1 MENACS
7 TESDNMA
14 LAELLLLQLSDSGFP
29 TGSFSHSVGYE
40 AAVKLHI
47 VDNSDEDF
55 KMFAVSCL
63 ENAGSLSVPFLQDAY
78 KNASS
83 EDRLV
88 ELDALYQASVTNHV
102 ANRASVRQGR
112 ALVNTS
118 REIFCLSFID
128 DLQELIDD
136 NKMFGHYPV
145 VLGYI
150 CAHLKLELPRVLN
163 MFMFGVLRT
172 ISSGAVRLGHIGC
185 FQAQRLLFNL
195 QQLIPSI
202 ITRNAELSVENAH
215 ISCPI
220 VDIVQNMHDTLF
232 ARLFYS

>member
-1 MENACS
+1 MANARS
-7 TESDNMA
+7 TEFDNIASM
-14 LAELLLLQLSDSGFP
+14 ELLLLQLSDSAFP

-40 AAVKLHI
+40 AAVKLHV
-47 VDNSDEDF
+47 VDISDEDF
-55 KMFAVSCL
+55 KKFAISCL
-63 ENAGSLSVPFLQDAY
+63 ENAGSLSLPFLQDAY

-83 EDRLV
+83 EDRLM

-118 REIFCLSFID
+118 REIFPLPFIG
-128 DLQELIDD
+128 DLQELTDD

-145 VLGYI
+145 VLGCI
-150 CAHLKLELPRVLN
+150 CSHLKLELSPVMN

-172 ISSGAVRLGHIGC
+172 ISSASVRLGHIGC
-185 FQAQRLLFNL
+185 FQSQRLLFTL
-195 QQLIPSI
+195 QQLIPGI
-202 ITRNAELSVENAH
+202 IARNADLTVENAH